1 MWLEMQ
7 VADRLMLADSRTRR
21 PRLVRVTGLS
31 ARAVG
36 VRDVAARAGVSRQT
50 VSRVLNEH
58 PDVAPE
64 TRDRVHAAVAELG
77 YRMNNVARAFG
88 TRRSRTIG
96 VLAQAALHYGPSRS
110 IEAIESA
117 ARAAGYWVSAV
128 FADAT
133 GEDAV
138 REAIEHLLGQG
149 VDGLVVVAPH
159 AHTLQTL
166 DAMDIGI
173 PTVTLHSAGRDSAGS
188 DSAGR
193 DGRGLAVDQVAGA
206 RLATACLADAGHVRI
221 AHLAGPGDWL
231 EAEARQVG
239 FAQEL
244 ADRGL
249 TPGPVLAGDWTARS
263 GHEAAA
269 AIAASEVTAV
279 FSANDQMA
287 LGLLGGLRELGIRV
301 PDDLSVIGFDDVPD
315 AAYYAPALTTV
326 RQDFTELARLAV
338 ARLVDPGADA
348 PAPVAPVLV
357 RRASVAPP
365 AR

>member
-1 MWLEMQ
+1 
-7 VADRLMLADSRTRR
+7 
-21 PRLVRVTGLS
+21 
-31 ARAVG
+31 

-64 TRDRVHAAVAELG
+64 TRERVLESVAELG

-88 TRRSRTIG
+88 TSRSRTIG

-117 ARAAGYWVSAV
+117 ARTAGYWVSAV
-128 FADAT
+128 FAKAA
-133 GEDAV
+133 GEDTV

-166 DAMDIGI
+166 DAMEIGI
-173 PTVTLHSAGRDSAGS
+173 PTVTLHSAGRDGE
-188 DSAGR
+188 GR

-206 RLATACLADAGHVRI
+206 RLATACLAQAGHRRI
-221 AHLAGPGDWL
+221 AHLAGPADWL
-231 EAEARQVG
+231 EAEARHAG
-239 FAQEL
+239 FTQEI
-244 ADRGL
+244 AVRGL
-249 TPGPVLAGDWTARS
+249 EQGPVSLGDWTARS
-263 GHEAAA
+263 GHDAAA
-269 AIAASEVTAV
+269 LLAASDVTAV

-301 PDDLSVIGFDDVPD
+301 PQDVSVVGFDDVPD

-326 RQDFTELARLAV
+326 RQDFAELARLAV
-338 ARLVDPGADA
+338 ARLVDGGTDA
-348 PAPVAPVLV
+348 VQAVAPVLV
-357 RRASVAPP
+357 PRASVAPP
-365 AR
+365 VR

>member
-1 MWLEMQ
+1 M
-7 VADRLMLADSRTRR
+7 
-21 PRLVRVTGLS
+21 PVTGLS

-64 TRDRVHAAVAELG
+64 TRERVLAAVDELG

-128 FADAT
+128 FADSA
-133 GEDAV
+133 GEDTV

-159 AHTLQTL
+159 ARTLRTL

-173 PTVTLHSAGRDSAGS
+173 PTVTLHSAGRDG
-188 DSAGR
+188 AGR
-193 DGRGLAVDQVAGA
+193 DGAGREGRGLAVDQVAGA
-206 RLATACLADAGHVRI
+206 RLATGCLADAGHSRI
-221 AHLAGPGDWL
+221 AHLAGPADWL
-231 EAEARQVG
+231 EAEARQAG

-244 ADRGL
+244 AERGL
-249 TPGPVLAGDWTARS
+249 APGPVLPGDWTARS
-263 GHEAAA
+263 GHAAA
-269 AIAASEVTAV
+269 AVVAASDVTAV

-301 PDDLSVIGFDDVPD
+301 PDDISVVGFDDVPD
-315 AAYYAPALTTV
+315 AAYYEPALTTV
-326 RQDFTELARLAV
+326 RQDFAELARLAV
-338 ARLVDPGADA
+338 ARLVDAGADA
-348 PAPVAPVLV
+348 AEPVAPVLV

-365 AR
+365 TR